1 MMLQNVT
8 NVKPFFV
15 KNVKNNQMMLKIN
28 VLLSIV
34 NYLVTIKF
42 IGFLKDIWM
51 SQSLDAQLINVNNK
65 KWIIIAQYNI
75 NANFYYLIVK
85 IIVDKYII

>member
-1 MMLQNVT
+1 
-8 NVKPFFV
+8 
-15 KNVKNNQMMLKIN
+15 MLKIN